1 MERYATSKIISDE
14 DLLTLESYGFR
25 GEALASIAE
34 VAKVMITT
42 KTTDMPIGM
51 QIAKRGEQIQTK
63 SLPTDFHNGTII
75 MVEDLFFNVPAR
87 LKFLK
92 SGQTEFY
99 YCYNYVTDIALGRPE
114 IAFSFTKNEKMIHD
128 LPTRE
133 NLLDRVSDIFKKD
146 RSEHMRSVWH
156 EDKNLLLEGVVADS
170 SLRFGSAEYIKIYVN
185 NRPVQDKIIKK
196 AIMDAYQ
203 RQIVP
208 GEFPFAI
215 LFLTLPGT
223 QVDVNVHP
231 SKLQVKFADPQH
243 IYTVVTNAI
252 VQALSQHKIITA
264 TIPESYKFSAPQE
277 TLSSKP
283 SYTPQS
289 HKPTSAPIF
298 SQATQVMV
306 KRDMSSFTT
315 EDVLSSISPAGDAQ
329 EQSDQTM
336 HVVGQLWN
344 MYVLLESEDALFY
357 VDQHALAERIAFEKM
372 KKEKNLTSEV
382 ILEPIRIPIVYRAD
396 IEDKIAQ
403 LQQLGFDCAL
413 LGENSL
419 VVYAVPHV
427 FVQYP
432 VDLEKFLQHVMDLEE
447 ISFDHVFDMIFA
459 MKACKTSIKAGDRLS
474 IPQMQQLINDGFE
487 HIPSMFVCQ
496 HGRPFF
502 IRIAK
507 KDIDTLVDR

>member
-1 MERYATSKIISDE
+1 
-14 DLLTLESYGFR
+14 
-25 GEALASIAE
+25 
-34 VAKVMITT
+34 
-42 KTTDMPIGM
+42 
-51 QIAKRGEQIQTK
+51 
-63 SLPTDFHNGTII
+63 
-75 MVEDLFFNVPAR
+75 
-87 LKFLK
+87 
-92 SGQTEFY
+92 
-99 YCYNYVTDIALGRPE
+99 
-114 IAFSFTKNEKMIHD
+114 
-128 LPTRE
+128 
-133 NLLDRVSDIFKKD
+133 
-146 RSEHMRSVWH
+146 
-156 EDKNLLLEGVVADS
+156 
-170 SLRFGSAEYIKIYVN
+170 
-185 NRPVQDKIIKK
+185 
-196 AIMDAYQ
+196 MDAYQ

-243 IYTVVTNAI
+243 IYSVVTNAI
-252 VQALSQHKIITA
+252 VQALSQHKIITV
-264 TIPESYKFSAPQE
+264 SAP
-277 TLSSKP
+277 P
-283 SYTPQS
+283 S

-298 SQATQVMV
+298 SQTTQVMV

-315 EDVLSSISPAGDAQ
+315 QDLLSSISPAGDTQ

-344 MYVLLESEDALFY
+344 MYVLLESEDALYY

-372 KKEKNLTSEV
+372 KKEKNLTPEV
-382 ILEPIRIPIVYRAD
+382 ILEPIRVPIVYRAD
-396 IEDKIAQ
+396 IEDKISQ

-447 ISFDHVFDMIFA
+447 ISFDHVLDMIFA